1 MGSEPARGRADA
13 RPQNAAPIDRRPLNA
28 VQIALLI
35 GSILVGVA
43 LGLGLLAQAFVHIPT
58 DVRRLG
64 ILHRALQSGEPS
76 PEIVVF
82 GNSVLMSGVDG
93 QALTAALPGN
103 PVAWNCASTG
113 QTLLESYLLSQ
124 DLPTTVETAVYSVFP
139 QPDHDVEPLNAQ
151 KYNSLF
157 MYGFRP
163 EPATLETVRESF
175 EPEVLALLERS
186 TVAQIF
192 ASRWAVRQF
201 VDTRARS
208 LLRSDLALDKATF
221 DLFHPQSYLRPID
234 PEITQG
240 FIDRRLEAFETA
252 PPVLET
258 GAIELARA
266 LVRNAEARGRSTV
279 FLFPPLHPEIVRKIG
294 PQLGLLHAEFARLF
308 DEAAGVRVIDA
319 TELLDRSVFID
330 DLHPTN
336 DGAAILSRMLA
347 DALREDR

>member
-1 MGSEPARGRADA
+1 MGSESRRERAA
-13 RPQNAAPIDRRPLNA
+13 VRPLNA
-28 VQIALLI
+28 DSGDRQPLNVIQIALLI
-35 GSILVGVA
+35 GSILFGIA
-43 LGLGLLAQAFVHIPT
+43 LGLALLAQAFVHIPT

-64 ILHRALQSGEPS
+64 ILHRALKSGDPS
-76 PEIVVF
+76 PAIVVF

-93 QALTAALPGN
+93 RALTAALPGN

-124 DLPTTVETAVYSVFP
+124 DLPETVETAVYSVFP

-163 EPATLETVRESF
+163 EPATLETVRASF
-175 EPEVLALLERS
+175 EPEVLGLLERS
-186 TVAQIF
+186 TIAQIF

-234 PEITQG
+234 SEITQG

-266 LVRNAEARGRSTV
+266 LVRRAETQGRSTV
-279 FLFPPLHPEIVRKIG
+279 FLFPPLHPEILGKIG
-294 PQLGLLHAEFARLF
+294 PRLEILRAEFARLF
-308 DEAAGVRVIDA
+308 VESSRVRVVDA
-319 TELLDRSVFID
+319 TTLLDRSVFID

-336 DGAAILSRMLA
+336 DGAAILSRKLA